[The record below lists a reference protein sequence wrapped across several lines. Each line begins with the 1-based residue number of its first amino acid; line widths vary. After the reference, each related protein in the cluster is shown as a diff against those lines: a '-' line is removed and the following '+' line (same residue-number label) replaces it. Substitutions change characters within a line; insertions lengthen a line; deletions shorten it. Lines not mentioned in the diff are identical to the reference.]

1 MLERKDG
8 VIVNVASMAAFMP
21 VAYSAVYGATKAFVL
36 SFSEALW
43 AEVRER
49 GIRVLA
55 LCLVQQI
62 RVFFDVVG
70 SKDLAA
76 GSKLSTPEKVV
87 QVGFRGIDQGR
98 NYSVDGR
105 MNYFM
110 AQMLRLFSRRRV
122 A

>member
-1 MLERKDG
+1 
-8 VIVNVASMAAFMP
+8 MP
-21 VAYSAVYGATKAFVL
+21 GATDT
-36 SFSEALW
+36 
-43 AEVRER
+43 
-49 GIRVLA
+49 G
-55 LCLVQQI
+55 
-62 RVFFDVVG
+62 FFDVVG

-122 A
+122 ALIMERMVTPKNINNG